1 MGKIEES
8 VRPIAEKA
16 ALELGYELYDIEY
29 KKEGSEWYLRIFIDK
44 PEGMGVDDCEK
55 YSRHISPL
63 LDESDPVPDNYILEI
78 SSPGMFRK
86 LKTPEHFKR
95 YMGEQVEVKLYKSQD
110 GRKKFNGVLKGFS
123 DGDVTVEENGET
135 FTVKSGD
142 YMYVKLN
149 PMCF

>member
-8 VRPIAEKA
+8 VRPVAEKA
-16 ALELGYELYDIEY
+16 ALELGYELYDVEY

-55 YSRHISPL
+55 YSRFISPV
-63 LDESDPVPDNYILEI
+63 LDEEDPVPDNYILEI

-86 LKTPEHFKR
+86 LHRPEHFAR
-95 YMGEQVEVKLYKSQD
+95 YMGEEVEVKLYKAKE
-110 GRKKFNGVLKGFS
+110 GRKKFGGTLKAYEN
-123 DGDVTVEENGET
+123 GDVTVEENGELLT
-135 FTVKSGD
+135 AKAGE

-149 PMCF
+149 PSF

>member
-8 VRPIAEKA
+8 VRPVADKA

-44 PEGMGVDDCEK
+44 SEGMGVDDCEK
-55 YSRHISPL
+55 YSRYISPI
-63 LDESDPVPDNYILEI
+63 LDQEDPVPDNYILEI

-86 LKTPEHFKR
+86 LHRPEHFQK
-95 YMGEQVEVKLYKSQD
+95 YMGEQVEVKLYKAKD
-110 GRKKFNGVLKGFS
+110 GRKKFEGVLKGYA

-135 FTVKSGD
+135 VTAKAGE

-149 PMCF
+149 PTCF

>member
-16 ALELGYELYDIEY
+16 ASELGYELYDVEY

-44 PEGMGVDDCEK
+44 PEGMGVNDCEK
-55 YSRHISPL
+55 YSRFISPI
-63 LDESDPVPDNYILEI
+63 LDEQDPIPENYILEI

-86 LKTPEHFKR
+86 LHRPEHFEK
-95 YMGEQVEVKLYKSQD
+95 YMGEEVEVKLYKAKD
-110 GRKKFNGVLKGFS
+110 GRKKLNGILRAY
-123 DGDVTVEENGET
+123 DNGDVTVEENGELLT
-135 FTVKSGD
+135 AKAEE

-149 PMCF
+149 PGF